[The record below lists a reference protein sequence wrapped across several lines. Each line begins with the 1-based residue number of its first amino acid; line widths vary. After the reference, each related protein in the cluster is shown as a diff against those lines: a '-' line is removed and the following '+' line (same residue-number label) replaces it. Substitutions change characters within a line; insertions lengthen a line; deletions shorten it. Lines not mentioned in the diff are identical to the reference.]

1 MTTMPDLTNDIHE
14 SDHIVQFYE
23 QDAFLIEQAV
33 EFLTAR
39 PDVDQTGI
47 IIATKP
53 HHEAI
58 QQRLTAFRLQE
69 GTRSSRPRRM
79 IALDAQATL
88 GEILVHGSP
97 DPVRFTALVGDL
109 INEVAEGGTK
119 PVRVFGEMVA
129 LLWADDHY
137 DAALQLEELWNQLGR
152 THRFSLFCAYPIQGF
167 SRREDTARFT
177 SVCGS
182 HSIVRPTESFLLS
195 KSPER
200 IHRIVAQLQQ
210 KAQALEAEILRR
222 EEAER
227 ALRRREQELSDFLDN
242 AVEGLHQVGPDGT
255 ILWAN
260 KAELDLLGYQA
271 DEYVGHH
278 ISEFHADPDRITD
291 ILERLRRGETLY
303 DYPARLRCKDGTVK
317 DVLIHSNALWE
328 DGRFIHARCFTRDVT
343 DRKRAEEELDR
354 RVAART
360 RELVLSQNKLR
371 ALASQLSLA
380 EQRVRKEVATELH
393 DYLAQLLIVLR
404 MKLFKAG
411 QQAGDATMAGLLH
424 EADRVLDESIMYTR
438 SLMADLTPPI
448 LQFGLAMS
456 LRWLADKFRR
466 HNLTV
471 DVRAQTIHIDLTED
485 QIGLLF
491 QSVRELLMNVVKHAK
506 TDRAQVSVRSDGEE
520 LTIEVADAGRGF
532 DASARPSGQPGQD
545 PLRQFGLFSIRER
558 MEALG
563 GRFVVEST
571 PGRGTRASLML
582 PCGSKRPD
590 LVTPAVQ
597 GVAGLAGVAVAK
609 REGATRILLVDD
621 HAMVRQGL
629 RGILDG
635 YQDLHVIGEAADG
648 QEAVELARALSP
660 DVVVMDVNL
669 PKIDGVEATKLI
681 KAQRPSTVVIGLSVH
696 QANQIQHMFKEA
708 GAAGYITKDAAA
720 DSLHEAIISAVGVTR
735 PPGAIDD
742 RGPVTAE
749 ASTNGLP
756 SGVLPTLKG
765 Q

>member
-1 MTTMPDLTNDIHE
+1 MNDLIHDIHE

-23 QDAFLIEQAV
+23 QDAFLIEQVV
-33 EFLTAR
+33 EFLAAR
-39 PDVDQTGI
+39 PDSDHTGI

-58 QQRLTAFRLQE
+58 QQRLAAFLQD
-69 GTRSSRPRRM
+69 GAGSVRPSQM

-88 GEILVHGSP
+88 AEILVHGNP
-97 DPVRFTALVGDL
+97 DRTRFTDLVGNL
-109 INEVAEGGTK
+109 IKEVTEGGSK

-129 LLWADDHY
+129 LLWADRRY
-137 DAALQLEELWNQLGR
+137 DAALQLEELWNQLGT

-167 SRREDTARFT
+167 SQHDDTARFM

-195 KSPER
+195 RSPER
-200 IHRIVAQLQQ
+200 VHRIVAQLQQ
-210 KAQALEAEILRR
+210 KAQALEAEIARR
-222 EEAER
+222 EETER
-227 ALRRREQELSDFLDN
+227 RLQRREQELSDFLEN

-260 KAELDLLGYQA
+260 KAELHLLGYQP
-271 DEYVGHH
+271 DEYIGHH
-278 ISEFHADPDRITD
+278 ITEFHADPARIAD
-291 ILERLRRGETLY
+291 ILERLQRGETLY

-328 DGRFIHARCFTRDVT
+328 DGRFVHTRCFTRDVT
-343 DRKRAEEELDR
+343 ERKRGEEELDR

-404 MKLFKAG
+404 MKLFKAS
-411 QQAGDATMAGLLH
+411 QQAKDATLAGLLH

-448 LQFGLAMS
+448 LQFGLVMS
-456 LRWLADKFRR
+456 LRWLSDKFRR
-466 HNLTV
+466 HHVTV
-471 DVRAQTIHIDLTED
+471 HVHAEPVHMDLTED

-506 TDRAQVSVRSDGEE
+506 TDRAQVSVRSDGEG
-520 LTIEVADAGRGF
+520 LTIEVVDGGQGF
-532 DASARPSGQPGQD
+532 DAAVRPNSQPSQD
-545 PLRQFGLFSIRER
+545 ALRQFGLFSIRER

-563 GRFVVEST
+563 GRFAVESA
-571 PGRGTRASLML
+571 PGHGTRALLML
-582 PCGSKRPD
+582 PCQSKRPD
-590 LVTPAVQ
+590 LVTPAVE
-597 GVAGLAGVAVAK
+597 GLAGLAGAAVPK
-609 REGATRILLVDD
+609 REGARRILLVDD

-635 YQDLHVIGEAADG
+635 YQDLQVIGEAADG
-648 QEAVELARALSP
+648 YEAVELAQALSP

-708 GAAGYITKDAAA
+708 GAAGYVTKDAAA
-720 DSLHEAIISAVGVTR
+720 DSLHEAIISATG
-735 PPGAIDD
+735 
-742 RGPVTAE
+742 
-749 ASTNGLP
+749 TNGPAVSAEENLAGTP
-756 SGVLPTLKG
+756 PMPTNELLSTSAATPKDR
-765 Q
+765 

>member
-1 MTTMPDLTNDIHE
+1 
-14 SDHIVQFYE
+14 
-23 QDAFLIEQAV
+23 
-33 EFLTAR
+33 
-39 PDVDQTGI
+39 
-47 IIATKP
+47 
-53 HHEAI
+53 
-58 QQRLTAFRLQE
+58 
-69 GTRSSRPRRM
+69 
-79 IALDAQATL
+79 
-88 GEILVHGSP
+88 
-97 DPVRFTALVGDL
+97 
-109 INEVAEGGTK
+109 
-119 PVRVFGEMVA
+119 
-129 LLWADDHY
+129 
-137 DAALQLEELWNQLGR
+137 
-152 THRFSLFCAYPIQGF
+152 
-167 SRREDTARFT
+167 
-177 SVCGS
+177 
-182 HSIVRPTESFLLS
+182 
-195 KSPER
+195 
-200 IHRIVAQLQQ
+200 
-210 KAQALEAEILRR
+210 
-222 EEAER
+222 
-227 ALRRREQELSDFLDN
+227 
-242 AVEGLHQVGPDGT
+242 
-255 ILWAN
+255 
-260 KAELDLLGYQA
+260 
-271 DEYVGHH
+271 
-278 ISEFHADPDRITD
+278 
-291 ILERLRRGETLY
+291 
-303 DYPARLRCKDGTVK
+303 
-317 DVLIHSNALWE
+317 
-328 DGRFIHARCFTRDVT
+328 
-343 DRKRAEEELDR
+343 
-354 RVAART
+354 
-360 RELVLSQNKLR
+360 
-371 ALASQLSLA
+371 
-380 EQRVRKEVATELH
+380 
-393 DYLAQLLIVLR
+393 
-404 MKLFKAG
+404 
-411 QQAGDATMAGLLH
+411 
-424 EADRVLDESIMYTR
+424 
-438 SLMADLTPPI
+438 MADLTPPI
-448 LQFGLAMS
+448 LQFGLIMS

-506 TDRAQVSVRSDGEE
+506 TDRAQVSVRSDGDD

-545 PLRQFGLFSIRER
+545 PLRQFGLFSIKER

-563 GRFVVEST
+563 GRFVVESA

-609 REGATRILLVDD
+609 REGATRVLLVDD

-648 QEAVELARALSP
+648 QEAVELACALSP

-735 PPGAIDD
+735 PVGAIDD

-756 SGVLPTLKG
+756 SGVLPPLKD

>member
-1 MTTMPDLTNDIHE
+1 LNHRELNKKKATKTMANMNDVVEVIHE
-14 SDHIVQFYE
+14 SDHLVQFYE

-33 EFLTAR
+33 EFIAAR
-39 PDVDQTGI
+39 PDSDHTGI
-47 IIATKP
+47 IIATQP

-58 QQRLTAFRLQE
+58 QQRLASLTE
-69 GTRSSRPRRM
+69 GRPASSSRRRI
-79 IALDAQATL
+79 IALDARATL
-88 GEILVHGSP
+88 EEIVVLGHLHQG
-97 DPVRFTALVGDL
+97 RFTDL
-109 INEVAEGGTK
+109 IGGLINQVTEGGRK

-129 LLWADDHY
+129 LLWADGEHET
-137 DAALQLEELWNQLGR
+137 ALQLEELWNQLGAV
-152 THRFSLFCAYPIQGF
+152 HRFSLFCAYPIQGF
-167 SRREDTARFT
+167 SRPEDAAHFAGI
-177 SVCGS
+177 CGS
-182 HSIVRPTESFLLS
+182 HSVVRPTESFLLS
-195 KSPER
+195 KSTER
-200 IHRIVAQLQQ
+200 VHRIVADLQSR
-210 KAQALEAEILRR
+210 AQMLEAEIARR

-227 ALRRREQELSDFLDN
+227 TLRRREQDLSDFLEN
-242 AVEGLHQVGPDGT
+242 AVEGLHQVGPDGR

-271 DEYVGHH
+271 DEYIGHH
-278 ISEFHADPDRITD
+278 ITEFHADPDRIDD
-291 ILERLRRGETLY
+291 ILNRLLRGETLY
-303 DYPARLRCKDGTVK
+303 DHPARLRCKDGTIK

-328 DGRFIHARCFTRDVT
+328 DGRFIHTRCFTRDVT
-343 DRKRAEEELDR
+343 ERRRMEEELDR

-411 QQAGDATMAGLLH
+411 QQAKDATLTGLLH

-448 LQFGLAMS
+448 LQFGLVMS
-456 LRWLADKFRR
+456 LKWLADKFRR
-466 HNLTV
+466 HNVTV
-471 DVRAQTIHIDLTED
+471 EVRAEPIHMDLTED

-506 TDRAQVSVRSDGEE
+506 ADRAQVSIQSNGQD
-520 LTIEVADAGRGF
+520 LTIEVSDTGQGF
-532 DASARPSGQPGQD
+532 NPSARSNSFPGQD
-545 PLRQFGLFSIRER
+545 AGQFGLFSIRER

-563 GRFVVEST
+563 GRFAVESA
-571 PGRGTRASLML
+571 PGCGTRAILVL
-582 PCGSKRPD
+582 PCGSKRPG
-590 LVTPAVQ
+590 LVTPTAQ
-597 GVAGLAGVAVAK
+597 GLAGRAGASTPK
-609 REGATRILLVDD
+609 REGATRVLLVDD

-629 RGILDG
+629 RGILDA
-635 YQDLHVIGEAADG
+635 YEDLHVIGEAADG
-648 QEAVELARALSP
+648 QEAVESAHALSP

-708 GAAGYITKDAAA
+708 GAAGYVTKDAAA
-720 DSLHEAIISAVGVTR
+720 DFLHEAIINAVGIKEPAVR
-735 PPGAIDD
+735 
-742 RGPVTAE
+742 AE
-749 ASTNGLP
+749 ENLACTSDGHE
-756 SGVLPTLKG
+756 
-765 Q
+765 